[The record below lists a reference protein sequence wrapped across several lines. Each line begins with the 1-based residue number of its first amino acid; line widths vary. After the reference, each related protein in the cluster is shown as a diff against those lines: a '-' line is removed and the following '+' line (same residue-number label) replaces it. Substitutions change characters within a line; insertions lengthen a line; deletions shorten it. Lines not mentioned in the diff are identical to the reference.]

1 MFSVTK
7 LKTASATLHHAQ
19 TQIERIR
26 DLFARDDEGI
36 AARLDRITALIEREW
51 VALEREIDAFEGKD
65 AA

>member
-7 LKTASATLHHAQ
+7 LKAASATLQHTQ

-26 DLFARDDEGI
+26 DLFDDEDT
-36 AARLDRITALIEREW
+36 ASRLDRIATLIERER
-51 VALEREIDAFEGKD
+51 VALEREIDACEGKN